1 MKQNVV
7 MEDLGQPIN
16 NKFPPHY
23 FHREKIISTDPLT
36 FEHIYYY
43 KYDVF
48 QVLETGDLFGITN
61 RAKTKDD
68 YSYERV
74 CGISDLK
81 VGYTTVF
88 AYNVANQLVS
98 DSAPIPGEDVLRYLL
113 NHNDYYCISDLLY
126 DLGKSFE
133 EIPMSLMDFIFK
145 TVYE

>member
-1 MKQNVV
+1 
-7 MEDLGQPIN
+7 MEDLDQLIN
-16 NKFPPHY
+16 YKFPPHY
-23 FHREKIISTDPLT
+23 FHREKIISIDPLT
-36 FEHIYYY
+36 FEHIYYH

-61 RAKTKDD
+61 HAKTKDD

-88 AYNVANQLVS
+88 AYNMANQLLS
-98 DSAPIPGEDVLRYLL
+98 DSVPIPGEDALRYLL
-113 NHNDYYCISDLLY
+113 NHNDYYCVSDLLY

-133 EIPMSLMDFIFK
+133 EIPMGLMDFIFK

>member
-1 MKQNVV
+1 
-7 MEDLGQPIN
+7 MEDLDQPIN
-16 NKFPPHY
+16 NKFPSYY
-23 FHREKIISTDPLT
+23 FHREKIISIDPLT
-36 FEHIYYY
+36 FEHKYYC

-48 QVLETGDLFGITN
+48 QVLETGDLFEITN

-88 AYNVANQLVS
+88 AYNVVNRLFM
-98 DSAPIPGEDVLRYLL
+98 DSASIPGEDALRYLL
-113 NHNDYYCISDLLY
+113 SNNDYYCISDLLY

-133 EIPMSLMDFIFK
+133 EIPMGLMDFIFK

>member
-1 MKQNVV
+1 
-7 MEDLGQPIN
+7 MEDLGQLIN
-16 NKFPPHY
+16 NKFPPRY

-48 QVLETGDLFGITN
+48 QVLETGDLFEITN
-61 RAKTKDD
+61 RPKTKDD
-68 YSYERV
+68 YSCERV
-74 CGISDLK
+74 CGVSDLK

-88 AYNVANQLVS
+88 AYNVANQLLS
-98 DSAPIPGEDVLRYLL
+98 DLAPIPGGDALRYLL
-113 NHNDYYCISDLLY
+113 SHNDYYCVSDLLY

-133 EIPMSLMDFIFK
+133 EIPMGLMDFIFK

>member
-1 MKQNVV
+1 
-7 MEDLGQPIN
+7 MEDLDQPIN
-16 NKFPPHY
+16 NKFPPYY

-36 FEHIYYY
+36 FEHIYYH

-48 QVLETGDLFGITN
+48 QVLETGDLFEITN
-61 RAKTKDD
+61 HPKTKDD
-68 YSYERV
+68 YSYKRI

-81 VGYTTVF
+81 IGYTTTF
-88 AYNVANQLVS
+88 AYNLANQLLNN
-98 DSAPIPGEDVLRYLL
+98 SAPIPGEEALQYLL

-133 EIPMSLMDFIFK
+133 EIPMDLMDFIFK

>member
-1 MKQNVV
+1 
-7 MEDLGQPIN
+7 MEDLDQPIN
-16 NKFPPHY
+16 NKFPSHY
-23 FHREKIISTDPLT
+23 FHREKIISIDPLT
-36 FEHIYYY
+36 FEHNYYC

-48 QVLETGDLFGITN
+48 QVLETGDLFEITN

-88 AYNVANQLVS
+88 AYNVVDQLFR
-98 DSAPIPGEDVLRYLL
+98 DSAPIPGEDALRYLL
-113 NHNDYYCISDLLY
+113 SNNNYYCISDLLY

-133 EIPMSLMDFIFK
+133 EIPMGLMDFIFK